1 MLSKVV
7 LASVVAGAAAFA
19 PASLPSFGRV
29 ANKATSPSMQLYGE
43 GKLQGVSSKSLYQAE
58 RPASEA
64 FDGTWA
70 GDQGWDP
77 LGISTLI
84 DVRWLREAELKHGRV
99 CMLAA
104 TGLLVQDVY
113 QFPGTVATFGD
124 AKVTALHNAAVSQG
138 AMQQLLV
145 WLGFLELFGFV
156 AIVQML
162 QGSDRQP
169 GDFGFDPL
177 DLAKDQSKFARR
189 QLVELKN
196 GRLAMLGFSGMLVGY
211 QVTGNGPTHPFGP

>member
-1 MLSKVV
+1 
-7 LASVVAGAAAFA
+7 
-19 PASLPSFGRV
+19 
-29 ANKATSPSMQLYGE
+29 MQLYNDGIE
-43 GKLQGVSSKSLYQAE
+43 QGASVDASYIGWRNLE
-58 RPASEA
+58 RPTSEA

-70 GDQGWDP
+70 GDVGFDP
-77 LGISTLI
+77 LGISDLI

-104 TGLLVQDVY
+104 TGMIVQDVY
-113 QFPGTVATFGD
+113 KFPGVQSVFGD
-124 AKVTALHNAAVSQG
+124 AKMTALHDAAVKQG

-145 WLGFLELFGFV
+145 WIGFFELFGFV

-162 QGSDRQP
+162 QGSDRTP

-177 DLAKDQSKFARR
+177 NCAKDPNALARR

-196 GRLAMLGFSGMLVGY
+196 GRLAMIATAGMLHHYFLTGKGPIEL
-211 QVTGNGPTHPFGP
+211 VTG

>member
-1 MLSKVV
+1 VWNLS
-7 LASVVAGAAAFA
+7 
-19 PASLPSFGRV
+19 
-29 ANKATSPSMQLYGE
+29 Q
-43 GKLQGVSSKSLYQAE
+43 
-58 RPASEA
+58 
-64 FDGTWA
+64 A

-145 WLGFLELFGFV
+145 WIGFFELFGFV

-177 DLAKDQSKFARR
+177 DLAKDDSKFARR

-196 GRLAMLGFSGMLVGY
+196 GRLAMLGFSGMLVGESPRLPSPSL
-211 QVTGNGPTHPFGP
+211 QCCMGTFLNRMLFTITCTKGE

>member
-1 MLSKVV
+1 MMRSV
-7 LASVVAGAAAFA
+7 LCLALAAGASAFA
-19 PASLPSFGRV
+19 PSLPMSTAR
-29 ANKATSPSMQLYGE
+29 ATKSISGMKMQNSDSVPFLP
-43 GKLQGVSSKSLYQAE
+43 
-58 RPASEA
+58 RPAA
-64 FDGTWA
+64 LDGKMV
-70 GDQGWDP
+70 GDVGFDP
-77 LGISTLI
+77 LGFTTKYDIK
-84 DVRWLREAELKHGRV
+84 WLREAELKHGRV